1 LPFAPINGKNNFST
15 STNISYFSY
24 IIDERTSMDPGAG
37 VDYEDKLYVFVF
49 YNICLAIILSLSTP
63 IRCHFLS
70 SIGYFLLDK
79 GNKRDEND
87 KRREKT

>member
-49 YNICLAIILSLSTP
+49 YNICLAVILSLSTP
-63 IRCHFLS
+63 IRGNFLS
-70 SIGYFLLDK
+70 SIGYLLLFK
-79 GNKRDEND
+79 GNERAKND
-87 KRREKT
+87 KKRGKP